1 MPLTAEQH
9 ASIATAYEK
18 AAADFLIPA
27 ERRNEFARKAD
38 WFRHLA
44 RLEAK
49 RESTAQMPDPSM
61 EDWLGKAR
69 AGVTIFG
76 MKPVLASLWL
86 TGAVLYLISTS
97 TLLFTTAVNVFGGDD
112 ERKPIS
118 KQVDRLSL
126 SHPTGPQV
134 LSPKQAIP
142 AYPQRQAAASLAA
155 ERPHAISPNQPSM
168 EPPLATDAPAGP
180 QQTAALPSTAEQATP
195 QMASSPQAVDLL
207 RLKSAASIRSGPSP
221 SAKVIGT
228 AAAGADLRVTAYQ
241 SGWVQFEDPSS
252 GETGWVHSTF
262 VEPSAGGEATAAT
275 KQVDDLP
282 EVAPP
287 KSKSIKAAKQ
297 GAKGVVV
304 SKRPRPSGRSP
315 KAYVELPSDEEFLP
329 PRKRGRLGILEKRRM
344 LREGLMSPGFLPPQ

>member
-1 MPLTAEQH
+1 MTLTAEQH
-9 ASIATAYEK
+9 ATIATAYDK
-18 AAADFLIPA
+18 AAADFSIPVD
-27 ERRNEFARKAD
+27 RRDEIARKAD

-76 MKPVLASLWL
+76 MKPLLVSLWL
-86 TGAVLYLISTS
+86 TGAVLYLIST
-97 TLLFTTAVNVFGGDD
+97 LLFTNAVNVFGGDD

-118 KQVDRLSL
+118 KQVGRLSL
-126 SHPTGPQV
+126 PYPTGPQV
-134 LSPKQAIP
+134 LSPEPAIP
-142 AYPQRQAAASLAA
+142 AYPQRQAAAFLAA

-168 EPPLATDAPAGP
+168 EPTLATGAPAGP

-195 QMASSPQAVDLL
+195 PIASSPQAVDLL

-241 SGWVQFEDPSS
+241 SGWV
-252 GETGWVHSTF
+252 
-262 VEPSAGGEATAAT
+262 
-275 KQVDDLP
+275 
-282 EVAPP
+282 
-287 KSKSIKAAKQ
+287 
-297 GAKGVVV
+297 
-304 SKRPRPSGRSP
+304 
-315 KAYVELPSDEEFLP
+315 
-329 PRKRGRLGILEKRRM
+329 
-344 LREGLMSPGFLPPQ
+344 